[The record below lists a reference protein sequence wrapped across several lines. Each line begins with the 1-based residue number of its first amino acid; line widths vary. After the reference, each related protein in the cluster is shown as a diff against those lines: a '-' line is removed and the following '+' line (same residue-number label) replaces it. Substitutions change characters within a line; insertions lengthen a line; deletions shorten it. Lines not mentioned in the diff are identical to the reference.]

1 MAVWLCRALQNY
13 AGRYATKLVMI
24 WPKDFRKGEKMKL
37 EVTNP
42 ETGETRLEV
51 APDLPEE
58 FLTELTTQTLLKK
71 ELLSR
76 LDSLALSADAKALL
90 CKMAGTAMKVGTTVV
105 KIGHKILEV
114 VLGIVSR
121 FPNAS
126 FGLVFGAIAGALI
139 GGIPLI
145 GFVLGPVVT
154 PLLAAFG
161 LLMGVKADFADAAL
175 EGRIMEAVAAF
186 DPLKGEAVD

>member
-1 MAVWLCRALQNY
+1 MELQ
-13 AGRYATKLVMI
+13 
-24 WPKDFRKGEKMKL
+24 
-37 EVTNP
+37 VTNP
-42 ETGETRLEV
+42 ETGETRL
-51 APDLPEE
+51 DLSED

-76 LDSLALSADAKALL
+76 IDNLNLSADSKALL
-90 CKMAGTAMKVGTTVV
+90 YKMAGTAMKVGATVV

-114 VLGIVSR
+114 VLQLVSR

-126 FGLVFGAIAGALI
+126 FGLIFGAIAGALV
-139 GGIPLI
+139 GGVPLI

-161 LLMGVKADFADAAL
+161 LLMGAKADFADAAL
-175 EGRIMEAVAAF
+175 EGRIMEAVATF
-186 DPLKGEAVD
+186 DPLKGGAVD

>member
-1 MAVWLCRALQNY
+1 MRALQNY
-13 AGRYATKLVMI
+13 AGRSATKLVMI

-42 ETGETRLEV
+42 ETGQ
-51 APDLPEE
+51 PDLSEE

-76 LDSLALSADAKALL
+76 LDNLPVSADAKALL

-114 VLGIVSR
+114 VLGIVTR

-161 LLMGVKADFADAAL
+161 LLMGAKADFADAAL